1 MVSPVFYIHYIH
13 YNGIVKGRKA
23 AKEVQAKN
31 TGKDEQENKNKK

>member
-1 MVSPVFYIHYIH
+1 VQGMANSVFYIHYIH

-31 TGKDEQENKNKK
+31 TGKDE